1 MNAPDTLP
9 AVPDQH
15 TPRDLMM
22 MAEQVAKSRL
32 FPGFETPQAAFALM
46 LLCQSE
52 GLHPMQAV
60 RRFHLINGKP
70 SMRADAMQAEY
81 QRQGGT
87 VRWLKSDAG
96 ECRARFLHP
105 VHAPEPGLEIEWT
118 IARAGLAGL
127 TGNPTWKKFP
137 AQMLRA
143 RVISEGVRA
152 VLPGVV
158 CGIYTPEEVGD
169 FAPPRQPEPAPVIE
183 TTAVE
188 VPPTADQSAGAGKP
202 FNEWLDGVTE
212 IFAEEG
218 VPISKWQIARHLHKA
233 YGFEFTKSNS
243 QILSDLAGQYGDR
256 DGFRW
261 LKGEW
266 RRYLA
271 TLKAPVQPAATDEP
285 ADPATAE
292 DDTPEPDPQGER
304 E

>member
-105 VHAPEPGLEIEWT
+105 IHAPEPGLEIEWT
-118 IARAGLAGL
+118 IARAGAAGL

-169 FAPPRQPEPAPVIE
+169 FAPPPAPARPRHEDDLGAAVEPIRPEVLPAPV
-183 TTAVE
+183 
-188 VPPTADQSAGAGKP
+188 KP
-202 FNEWLDGVTE
+202 FDEWIKAAAHKLQ
-212 IFAEEG
+212 
-218 VPISKWQIARHLHKA
+218 ISVYQLARHLHKSMGGDPKAANAEIFHRLGVMHASPEGRAVLGTECRA
-233 YGFEFTKSNS
+233 YRET
-243 QILSDLAGQYGDR
+243 LAARQAP
-256 DGFRW
+256 
-261 LKGEW
+261 
-266 RRYLA
+266 A
-271 TLKAPVQPAATDEP
+271 TPDPD
-285 ADPATAE
+285 ADPAAAE
-292 DDTPEPDPQGER
+292 DDTPEPDAQGER